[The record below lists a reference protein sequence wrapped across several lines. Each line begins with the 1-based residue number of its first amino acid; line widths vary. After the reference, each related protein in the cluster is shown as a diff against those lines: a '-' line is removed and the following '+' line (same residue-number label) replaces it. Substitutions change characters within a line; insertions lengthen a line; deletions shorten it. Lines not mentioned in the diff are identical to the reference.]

1 LWRTLLAE
9 IGLRWG
15 NASYAL
21 KVRIGLM
28 LGNVMQP
35 VKKAAVYV
43 TSVKIKTTLVSMA
56 KESKE
61 LQYTVKKG

>member
-1 LWRTLLAE
+1 
-9 IGLRWG
+9 
-15 NASYAL
+15 
-21 KVRIGLM
+21 M